1 MTRVRSGWWP
11 TCGGDLAGRDAA
23 RGCYHLRLVSRR
35 HLVLLLLT
43 IALLGASWLV
53 LADGSSARGEGA
65 DLASELGVADV
76 LPALGT
82 DEVDAE
88 GNAVLEDGGVAVQRQ
103 ALARDDD
110 PRPRVA
116 AAEVLVLD
124 ALGRPLG
131 GAIVRGTAAGAFD
144 EQATGEDGRARLT
157 LPQAATV
164 ALRAQAARHLAAGLA
179 EHAFGQPATIR
190 LAPAAVLVARVQDGE
205 GVPMAQ
211 VRVSTRGRTGAR
223 GDTDAV
229 GCVVLDGIRPGT
241 YDLAFDGRENTASRF
256 FLLAGVYLAPGDN
269 RVDVALPPGQTIRGV
284 ARSSPTGTP
293 LVDASITLSWDARA
307 GNVGGFSRRIEA
319 RTDAAGAFAFAGVPP
334 GSIRLRADAAG
345 HTPIMRPLELRESR
359 GEQQVDLELVAAAVV
374 RGTVLDVDR
383 SGVADAEV
391 SFGWWGGDSLR
402 FGPTTKTDAEG
413 RFELLD
419 VPVRVNAFV
428 AAAKDGRA
436 TAGAEVKALAPGDV
450 REGIVVELKAGVR
463 VRGRLRSEEGT
474 TVSGAAVRLTPRHGA
489 DRYAQA
495 GASDG
500 NGFFAFEH
508 VVAFPSRVEVT
519 APGFVPLGVDVDVK
533 DDKPETDLGELTLR
547 VAHTLEGIVVARG
560 QIVGL
565 GAARANLSARAKDV
579 PRVATNTDELGRFAF
594 ADLPRGEYL
603 LDVRGPDVLTGKP
616 MPVGVPHR
624 GVLRVFVD
632 PMVPLGTGVLE
643 LRVVDATTGQP
654 MPEIA
659 IAGIDK
665 RRVAYADGMYSLRGV
680 SAGQVDL
687 QVAAK
692 GFQAVAV
699 PGAFVAAGQ
708 TRRLRD
714 VLLVPATS
722 LRVLVLDERGRPFKP
737 AQVNVQ
743 LVDDQG
749 LTLPISLAPAMGEA
763 SKGTYLWDALAL
775 SRFTLRVK
783 GPPTHVPQERAVEIY
798 TTTPSSVQLKLAR
811 LPKKPPAKKS
821 PPQKAN
827 GR

>member
-1 MTRVRSGWWP
+1 M
-11 TCGGDLAGRDAA
+11 
-23 RGCYHLRLVSRR
+23 SRR
-35 HLVLLLLT
+35 HLILLLLS
-43 IALLGASWLV
+43 IALLGGSWLV
-53 LADGSSARGEGA
+53 LAGGLSARGEGV

-76 LPALGT
+76 LPALG
-82 DEVDAE
+82 DEADAD
-88 GNAVLEDGGVAVQRQ
+88 ATVVLEDGGIAVQRQ

-124 ALGRPLG
+124 ALGRTLA

-144 EQATGEDGRARLT
+144 EQTTDEAGCARLT
-157 LPQAATV
+157 LPQAPTV

-205 GVPMAQ
+205 GVALPR

-229 GCVVLDGIRPGT
+229 GCVVLDGLRPGI
-241 YDLAFDGRENTASRF
+241 YDLAFDGRGNTASRF

-284 ARSSPTGTP
+284 ARSSPAGTP

-307 GNVGGFSRRIEA
+307 GNVGGFRRRLEA
-319 RTDAAGAFAFAGVPP
+319 RTDTVGAFAFAGVPP

-359 GEQQVDLELVAAAVV
+359 GEQQIDLELVAAAVV

-391 SFGWWGGDSLR
+391 SFGWWGGDALR
-402 FGPTTKTDAEG
+402 FGPTTRTDAAG

-463 VRGRLRSEEGT
+463 VRGRLRSEDGT
-474 TVSGAAVRLTPRHGA
+474 TVSAAEVRLTPRHGA
-489 DRYAQA
+489 DRYAQVS
-495 GASDG
+495 ASDG

-508 VVAFPSRVEVT
+508 AVAFPSRVEV
-519 APGFVPLGVDVDVK
+519 AAQGFVTFGVDVNVK
-533 DDKPETDLGELTLR
+533 DDKPETDVGELTLR

-560 QIVGL
+560 QVVGL
-565 GAARANLSARAKDV
+565 GGARVNLTASVKDV
-579 PRVATNTDELGRFAF
+579 ARVATSTDELGRFAF
-594 ADLPRGEYL
+594 ADLPRGEYR

-616 MPVGVPHR
+616 MTVAIPHR
-624 GVLRVFVD
+624 GALRVFVD
-632 PMVPLGTGVLE
+632 PMVPVGAGVLD
-643 LRVVDATTGQP
+643 LRVVDATTGLP
-654 MPEIA
+654 LPDVA
-659 IAGIDK
+659 IAGLDK
-665 RRVAYADGMYSLRGV
+665 RRVSYADGIYSLRGV
-680 SAGQVDL
+680 PAGPLDL

-692 GFQAVAV
+692 GFQTVAV

-714 VLLVPATS
+714 VLLMPATS
-722 LRVLVLDERGRPFKP
+722 LRLRVLDERGRPFKP
-737 AQVNVQ
+737 AQLTVQ
-743 LVDDQG
+743 IVDDQG
-749 LTLPISLAPAMGEA
+749 LTLPISLAPATGEA

-798 TTTPSSVQLKLAR
+798 TTTPSNLQLKLAR
-811 LPKKPPAKKS
+811 VPKKPPATKAPATKAPATKAPATKPPPTKP